1 MTSTLL
7 RATFP
12 LMPFLLFLVSLF
24 VGVARAE
31 DATGILKVRS
41 NVDGAEVYVDGAL
54 LGKAP
59 ITKYLAVGPHQL
71 RVVAD
76 RYDPFVRR
84 VELVADKTMDVQAN
98 LIPGGG
104 TVEFAGPAGAH
115 VFLANVDKGV
125 APIRLPSPAA
135 GKVAWRVE
143 ALGAEPAE
151 GTIEVVPGRNYL
163 IDAKLESSAGVV
175 VVHSKPE
182 GARVR
187 LDGKDVGV
195 TPLKL
200 KDVPAGKHGVEI
212 ALDGY
217 ARAYRA
223 LDTSSGN
230 RGVLDLTLKKGGGAL
245 TIAGAGPSAK
255 LYVNDV
261 AAAQGADLRLEGVE
275 AGKLKLR
282 LEDGASIATS
292 TVSLADRAQV
302 TLRVRGDHLEA
313 PTPWYRH
320 WAVWTGVGAGVTA
333 GTVAA
338 ISSSIANQPA
348 PPPEGTTVVSLP

>member
-1 MTSTLL
+1 
-7 RATFP
+7 
-12 LMPFLLFLVSLF
+12 MPFLLFLVSLL

-31 DATGILKVRS
+31 DATGILKVRT
-41 NVDGAEVYVDGAL
+41 NVDGAEVYLDGAL

-59 ITKYLAVGPHQL
+59 VTKYLAVGPHQL

-84 VELVADKTMDVQAN
+84 IELVADKTMDVQAN
-98 LIPGGG
+98 LLPGGG
-104 TVEFAGPAGAH
+104 TIEFAGPAGAH
-115 VFLANVDKGV
+115 VFLGNVDKGV
-125 APIRLPSPAA
+125 APLRLPSPAA
-135 GKVAWRVE
+135 GKVSWRVE

-151 GTIEVVPGRNYL
+151 GTIEVVSGRNYL
-163 IDAKLESSAGVV
+163 INPKLDASAGVV

-182 GARVR
+182 GALVR

-200 KDVPAGKHGVEI
+200 KDIPAGKHGVEV

-217 ARAYRA
+217 ARAYRG

-230 RGVLDLTLKKGGGAL
+230 RGVVDLTLKKGGGSL
-245 TIAGAGPSAK
+245 VVVGAGPSAK
-255 LYVNDV
+255 LFVNDV
-261 AAAQGADLRLEGVE
+261 VVAQGAELRIEGVE

-282 LEDGASIATS
+282 LEDGASTATS
-292 TVSLADRAQV
+292 TVSLAEQGRV
-302 TLRVRGDHLEA
+302 SLRVRGDRLEV

-338 ISSSIANQPA
+338 LSSSIANQPA

>member
-1 MTSTLL
+1 
-7 RATFP
+7 
-12 LMPFLLFLVSLF
+12 MPFLLFLVSLL

-31 DATGILKVRS
+31 DATGILKVRT
-41 NVDGAEVYVDGAL
+41 NVDGAEVYIDGAL

-59 ITKYLAVGPHQL
+59 ITKYLSVGPHQL

-76 RYDPFVRR
+76 RYDPFVRKI
-84 VELVADKTMDVQAN
+84 ELVADKTMDVQAN
-98 LIPGGG
+98 LLPGGG
-104 TVEFAGPAGAH
+104 TIEFAGPAGAH
-115 VFLANVDKGV
+115 VFLGNVDKGV
-125 APIRLPSPAA
+125 APIRLPSPPA
-135 GKVAWRVE
+135 GKVSWRVE
-143 ALGAEPAE
+143 ALGAEPAS

-163 IDAKLESSAGVV
+163 IDAKLESSAGVLV
-175 VVHSKPE
+175 VQSKPD

-200 KDVPAGKHGVEI
+200 KDIPAGKHGVEV

-223 LDTSSGN
+223 LDTSNGN
-230 RGVLDLTLKKGGGAL
+230 RGALDLTLKKGGGSL
-245 TIAGAGPSAK
+245 VVVGGSPSAK
-255 LYVNDV
+255 LFVNDV
-261 AAAQGADLRLEGVE
+261 AAAQGADLRVDGVE

-292 TVSLADRAQV
+292 TVSLADQDRLS
-302 TLRVRGDHLEA
+302 LRVRGDRLEA

-348 PPPEGTTVVSLP
+348 PPPEGATVVSLP